1 MRKILIGFL
10 MLMTVSLNISAQDL
24 NLPGLT
30 SPVNVK
36 VTDVGKITTYIS
48 EEIVTDSLT
57 GRQDTLYQVVPKII
71 WQSENADFMN
81 SRPSRRAASSP
92 SMIEGRIHEN
102 FDITKVYTFKFTYES
117 INSKGETV
125 TLSGMAACPD
135 PQKTSE
141 VNNMLIGT
149 HVTITAD
156 NQCPS
161 NQTAVSGG
169 DFGVLVSLTGGSSL
183 NLNTGLS
190 IGKGVAEGLVEGLVE
205 GIPIPGWGLI
215 IKTAKT
221 IKDVV
226 DDVKRA
232 NNYNFVVM
240 PDYEGYGETKSH
252 AHPYLYEE
260 LTARQVLDGAVAA
273 RYAYQHD
280 PALKDFTLKFRSDWR
295 TVVCGYSQGGA
306 VAMATHRFI
315 EQNHMDEELHFTGSI
330 CGDGPYDPMA
340 TLMYYVKNDIDNKP
354 MSLPVVL
361 PLIVKGMIDTNP
373 YMRTHKAED
382 YFNPRFLQTGI
393 MTWLTEKIMNSGDIE
408 NEFKRLYK
416 EGYGGNNYFK
426 NVLTE
431 DGRAM
436 MRNIMN
442 EQCLKYFTD
451 IYNNNKDKYKTAEG
465 IPLPTKRGVMEDLH
479 LALASNDMTEGWT
492 PTHHILLFH
501 STGDTTVPYDNAERA
516 IAKFG
521 NWAVLHIAKYTHE
534 HVDAG
539 QDFFAGEA
547 DGWGDRIN
555 LAIEND
561 LRVAVAIKKLID
573 LPYKDQKAG
582 SITSW

>member
-1 MRKILIGFL
+1 MRKRLLYLL
-10 MLMTVSLNISAQDL
+10 MLVPLASSVSAQDL

-30 SPVNVK
+30 SPKNVK
-36 VTDVGKITTYIS
+36 VTDIGKITTYID
-48 EEIVTDSLT
+48 EKIVTDSLT
-57 GRQDTLYQVVPKII
+57 GRQDTVYSVVPEVV
-71 WQSENADFMN
+71 WRSENADFMN
-81 SRPSRRAASSP
+81 AQPSRRAISTSTI
-92 SMIEGRIHEN
+92 SGRIHDK
-102 FDITKVYTFKFTYES
+102 FDEVTIYTFKYTYES
-117 INSKGETV
+117 INSKGEPV
-125 TLSGMAACPD
+125 TLSGRVACPN
-135 PQKTSE
+135 PKRTSE

-161 NQTAVSGG
+161 NITAVTGS
-169 DFGVLVSLTGGSSL
+169 DVSLLFSLSLGSSL
-183 NLNTGLS
+183 NLNTGLRV
-190 IGKGVAEGLVEGLVE
+190 GKGAGEEVVVEIVNFFF
-205 GIPIPGWGLI
+205 PGTREIYRTGQ
-215 IKTAKT
+215 T
-221 IKDVV
+221 IKNIV
-226 DDVKRA
+226 DDIKRV

-240 PDYEGYGETKSH
+240 PDYEGYGDTKTH

-273 RYAYQHD
+273 RYAYEHD
-280 PALKDFTLKFRSDWR
+280 AALKDLHVKFRKDWR

-315 EQNHMDEELHFTGSI
+315 EQNHLDEELHFTGSI

-361 PLIVKGMIDTNP
+361 PLIVKGMLDTNP

-382 YFNPRFLQTGI
+382 YFNTKFLQTGI
-393 MTWLTEKIMNSGDIE
+393 MKWLTDKVKNSGDIE
-408 NEFKRLYK
+408 AEFKNLYNQGK
-416 EGYGGNNYFK
+416 DGDNTYYRDL
-426 NVLTE
+426 LTA

-442 EQCLKYFTD
+442 QECLEYFTN
-451 IYNNNKDKYKTAEG
+451 IYNTYKNQYKTAAG

-492 PTHHILLFH
+492 PKHQILLFH
-501 STGDTTVPYDNAERA
+501 SKADTTVPYDNAERA
-516 IAKFG
+516 MTKLG
-521 NWAVLHIAKYTHE
+521 GWAVLHTSDRGRE

-539 QDFFAGEA
+539 QDFFAGET
-547 DGWGDRIN
+547 DGVFDKVA

-561 LRVAVAIKKLID
+561 LRVAVALKKLID
-573 LPYKDQKAG
+573 LPYKGQKAG
-582 SITSW
+582 DISKW

>member
-1 MRKILIGFL
+1 MRKVLVGFL
-10 MLMTVSLNISAQDL
+10 MFTTVALNISAQDL

-36 VTDVGKITTYIS
+36 VTDIGKMSTYVE

-57 GRQDTLYQVVPKII
+57 GRQDTVYNVVPEVV
-71 WQSENADFMN
+71 WRSENADFIN
-81 SRPSRRAASSP
+81 AQHSRRAASNP
-92 SMIEGRIHEN
+92 STIKGKVHDL
-102 FDITKVYTFKFTYES
+102 FDEITVYTFKFTYES
-117 INSKGETV
+117 INSKGEVV

-135 PQKTSE
+135 PKKTD
-141 VNNMLIGT
+141 VVHNMLIGT

-161 NQTAVSGG
+161 NQTAVSSG
-169 DFGVLVSLTGGSSL
+169 DFGVLVSLTGEWSFNINRIARFGKD
-183 NLNTGLS
+183 TGEAVLDAILDTIFPL
-190 IGKGVAEGLVEGLVE
+190 IGAGKKINKVVD
-205 GIPIPGWGLI
+205 
-215 IKTAKT
+215 TAKG
-221 IKDVV
+221 
-226 DDVKRA
+226 A
-232 NNYNFVVM
+232 YPNFNFVVM
-240 PDYEGYGETKSH
+240 PDYEGYGDTKTS

-273 RYAYQHD
+273 RYAYEHD
-280 PALKDFTLKFRSDWR
+280 TALKDLHRNFRKDWR
-295 TVVCGYSQGGA
+295 TIVCGYSQGGA

-315 EQNHMDEELHFTGSI
+315 EQNHLDEELRFTGSI

-340 TLMYYVKNDIDNKP
+340 TLMYYVKSGQEGKP

-361 PLIVKGMIDTNP
+361 PLIVKGMLDTNP

-382 YFNPRFLQTGI
+382 YFNPKFLETGI
-393 MTWLTEKIMNSGDIE
+393 MTWLTEKEKNSGDIE
-408 NEFKRLYK
+408 NEFKKLYK
-416 EGYGGNNYFK
+416 EGFND
-426 NVLTE
+426 VLTE

-534 HVDAG
+534 HVDAE

-561 LRVAVAIKKLID
+561 LRVISKWKQSCLRY
-573 LPYKDQKAG
+573 P
-582 SITSW
+582 T